1 MFRGAKLHFSREP
14 RVKRKER
21 VRFFGKKPSAP
32 AAVGR
37 PRSATERFGLIPKG
51 EGKPPWSDT
60 TKGGEFFQE
69 KSCRKILSGKLFAPI
84 FARSFPKARGREP
97 CPRASGTPPQ
107 PVLPKPQ
114 NNKKKPGNQRK
125 TISSFPPVLSRAHR
139 PERPA
144 ETASRRP
151 PERKK
156 VIRNGK
162 LFFQSRPES
171 FPEKASARRSAVP
184 PAKGRLPLIP
194 TSQNHCPHVHR
205 QFLHHQARRLHR
217 ALL

>member
-1 MFRGAKLHFSREP
+1 M
-14 RVKRKER
+14 
-21 VRFFGKKPSAP
+21 
-32 AAVGR
+32 GR

-60 TKGGEFFQE
+60 TKGGEIFQE

-84 FARSFPKARGREP
+84 FARSFPRPRGRKP
-97 CPRASGTPPQ
+97 CSRASGTPPQ
-107 PVLPKPQ
+107 PVLLRHK
-114 NNKKKPGNQRK
+114 NSKKTLGNQRK
-125 TISSFPPVLSRAHR
+125 MISASPPGLSQTYS

-144 ETASRRP
+144 KTASATP
-151 PERKK
+151 PGKKK
-156 VIRNGK
+156 VVQNGK
-162 LFFQSRPES
+162 LFFRSRPES
-171 FPEKASARRSAVP
+171 FPEKETTRRSPAP
-184 PAKGRLPLIP
+184 PDKGRLPPIP

>member
-21 VRFFGKKPSAP
+21 VRYFWKKPSAP

-37 PRSATERFGLIPKG
+37 PRSATERFGLIPKD

-60 TKGGEFFQE
+60 TKGGEIFQE
-69 KSCRKILSGKLFAPI
+69 KSCRKISSGKLFAPI

-97 CPRASGTPPQ
+97 CPRTSGTPPR
-107 PVLPKPQ
+107 PVLPKSK

-125 TISSFPPVLSRAHR
+125 TISASPPGLSQTYN
-139 PERPA
+139 PGRPA
-144 ETASRRP
+144 KTASATP
-151 PERKK
+151 PGKKK
-156 VIRNGK
+156 VVQNGK
-162 LFFQSRPES
+162 LFFRSRPES
-171 FPEKASARRSAVP
+171 FPEKETARSSPAP
-184 PAKGRLPLIP
+184 PDKGRLPPIP